1 MLPPLRKWSEVGAGW
16 LLDALKRI
24 KSSQNHISFHYPE
37 MAAININNLV
47 YFIPMFF
54 LYMFV
59 MCISPSLGSHYLC
72 IFFSYKNF
80 LV

>member
-1 MLPPLRKWSEVGAGW
+1 MATRAVMKI
-16 LLDALKRI
+16 DTLKRI
-24 KSSQNHISFHYPE
+24 ESSQNHISFHYPE